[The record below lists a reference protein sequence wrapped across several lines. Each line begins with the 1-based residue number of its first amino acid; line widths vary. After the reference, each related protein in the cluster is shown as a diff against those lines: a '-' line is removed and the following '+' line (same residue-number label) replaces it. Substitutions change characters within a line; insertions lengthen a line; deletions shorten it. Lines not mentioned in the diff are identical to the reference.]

1 MIESLSNIER
11 NQKEENAEDNSNL
24 LNIYLPKSEEKVL
37 AVLKVGGLMMYKE
50 LHHYL

>member
-1 MIESLSNIER
+1 MIESLNKIER
-11 NQKEENAEDNSNL
+11 NQKEENADENCNL
-24 LNIYLPKSEEKVL
+24 LNVYLPKSEEKVL